1 MRPKTK
7 INIDLVRDIV
17 RYVDSIDEIPF
28 DSEWSTEFLK
38 VLNLVEIGI
47 RDEEEVSNG

>member
-7 INIDLVRDIV
+7 INSELVRDIV
-17 RYVDSIDEIPF
+17 RYVELMEIPS
-28 DSEWSTEFLK
+28 DSAWATEFLK

-47 RDEEEVSNG
+47 KDEEEGE